1 MREKEGLAE
10 LNVEQLR
17 RDFPILK
24 RTVGS
29 DKPLVYLD
37 NAATSQTPVQ
47 VIAEITRFY
56 RDHNANIHR
65 GVHTLS
71 VESTDLYEGA
81 RNTIAQLL
89 GAPTAAECIF
99 TKNTT
104 ESINLVA
111 SAWARHSLQEGD
123 EIVISEIEHHSNI
136 VPWQIIRDELNVTL
150 KFIPM
155 LPDGSLDID
164 TAAEIIGPRT
174 KLVAITAMGNSL
186 GNITP
191 LADII
196 EMAKKH
202 AALVLVDGAQSAP
215 HMQTDIAS
223 LGADFFAC
231 SAHKMLG
238 PTGIGILWARAEL
251 LDAMHPFMS
260 GGDMISS
267 VSMAQSTW
275 AEVPAKFE
283 AGTPNIE
290 GAIAFGAACNYLNNV
305 GMASIRN
312 HEMELTGFAL
322 DKLNSIEEITVFGPY
337 DVEKRGGVIS
347 FALQGIH
354 PHDIGQFLDSEGI
367 AIRTGHHCAQPV
379 MSALNV
385 PATARASFYLYN
397 TEAEI
402 EHLTDALKQVVK
414 YFG

>member
-1 MREKEGLAE
+1 MTDKEQFAE
-10 LNVEQLR
+10 LNIEQIR
-17 RDFPILK
+17 RDFPVLK
-24 RTVGS
+24 RTVGN

-71 VESTDLYEGA
+71 VESTELYEGA
-81 RNTIAQLL
+81 RNTIADFL
-89 GAPTAAECIF
+89 GAPSASECIF
-99 TKNTT
+99 TRNTT

-111 SAWARHSLQEGD
+111 SAWGKSNLEEGD

-136 VPWQIIRDELNVTL
+136 VPWQIIRDELNVSL
-150 KFIPM
+150 RFIPM
-155 LPDGSLDID
+155 LTDGSLDVD
-164 TAAEIIGPRT
+164 AAAEIIGPRT
-174 KLVAITAMGNSL
+174 KLVAITAMANSL

-202 AALVLVDGAQSAP
+202 DALVLVDGAQSAP
-215 HMQTDIAS
+215 HMQTDVAA

-238 PTGIGILWARAEL
+238 PTGIGLLWAKAEV
-251 LDAMHPFMS
+251 LDTMQPFMT
-260 GGDMISS
+260 GGDMISTVTMS
-267 VSMAQSTW
+267 QSTW
-275 AEVPAKFE
+275 AEIPAKFE

-290 GAIAFGAACNYLNNV
+290 GAIAFGAACNYLDNI
-305 GMASIRN
+305 GMTSIRN
-312 HEMELTGFAL
+312 HEKELTGFAL
-322 DKLNSIEEITVFGPY
+322 DKLNSIEEITIFGPS

-367 AIRTGHHCAQPV
+367 AIRAGHHCAQPV

-402 EHLTDALKQVVK
+402 DHLTDTLKQVVK

>member
-1 MREKEGLAE
+1 MKDEQITTE
-10 LNVEQLR
+10 LNVEQIR
-17 RDFPILK
+17 RDFPVLR
-24 RTVGS
+24 RTVGN
-29 DKPLVYLD
+29 DKLLVYLD

-81 RNTIAQLL
+81 RNTIAEFL
-89 GAPTAAECIF
+89 GAPTASECIF
-99 TKNTT
+99 TRNTT

-111 SAWARHSLQEGD
+111 SAWGKSNLQEGD

-136 VPWQIIRDELNVTL
+136 VPWQIMRDELNLTL
-150 KFIPM
+150 KYIPM
-155 LPDGSLDID
+155 LPDGSLDVD
-164 TAAEIIGPRT
+164 AAADIIGPRT
-174 KLVAITAMGNSL
+174 KLVAITAMANSL

-191 LADII
+191 LTDII

-202 AALVLVDGAQSAP
+202 DALVLVDGAQSAP
-215 HMQTDIAS
+215 HMKTDVTA

-238 PTGIGILWARAEL
+238 PTGIGILWAKTEI
-251 LDAMHPFMS
+251 LDTMHPFMS
-260 GGDMISS
+260 GGDMIST
-267 VSMAQSTW
+267 VSMSQSTW
-275 AEVPAKFE
+275 AEIPAKFE

-290 GAIAFGAACNYLNNV
+290 GAIAFGAACNYLTNI

-312 HEMELTGFAL
+312 HERELTGFAL
-322 DKLNSIEEITVFGPY
+322 DRLNSIEEITIFGPS
-337 DVEKRGGVIS
+337 DLEKRGGVIS
-347 FALQGIH
+347 FAIEGIH

-367 AIRTGHHCAQPV
+367 AIRAGHHCAQPV

-397 TEAEI
+397 TQAEI
-402 EHLTDALKQVVK
+402 EHLTDTLKQVIK